1 MGCGGWALLR
11 EQLLAV
17 AAPLLL
23 RRGGERQ
30 LLPARAA
37 LRQRVFSNE
46 DERRWLEQ
54 LTHPLIGTEIL
65 AQIEKSKSPYTLLS
79 SPLLLD
85 TSQKALVDHVVV
97 VDAPEA
103 HQLTRTMQRDAN
115 DEEQVK
121 RIMAAQMSRKDRL
134 ALADTIIDNSGSLQQ
149 LDETVE
155 ALHRDFLQRVNSQG

>member
-1 MGCGGWALLR
+1 M
-11 EQLLAV
+11 
-17 AAPLLL
+17 
-23 RRGGERQ
+23 
-30 LLPARAA
+30 
-37 LRQRVFSNE
+37 
-46 DERRWLEQ
+46 
-54 LTHPLIGTEIL
+54 
-65 AQIEKSKSPYTLLS
+65 
-79 SPLLLD
+79 
-85 TSQKALVDHVVV
+85 VV